1 MPAKKPVGSK
11 NINLKVIYTGISA
24 GNKILRALNSVQ
36 SIIFL
41 EMKEY
46 NLLIISRVIIKQ
58 QLLV

>member
-46 NLLIISRVIIKQ
+46 VR
-58 QLLV
+58 

>member
-1 MPAKKPVGSK
+1 MAAKNPVGSK

-24 GNKILRALNSVQ
+24 GNKILRVLNSVQ

-41 EMKEY
+41 EMNEY

-58 QLLV
+58 H